1 MSVEAYDSLLE
12 QLGNG
17 DAEAAERVF
26 RDYEPYLRMIVR
38 RRLTPSLRSKFD
50 SIDIVQ
56 SVWTN
61 ILVDFHEEG
70 WQFQDRNH
78 LRAFLARSTYNRFI
92 DHCRRHRRELQLEQS
107 PGGDGS
113 FDWPDSS
120 EPRGSEVVQADDV
133 WDLLMKV
140 CNPNHRELLELKRQG
155 ASLAEIAAKT
165 GMHPSSVRRILYDLA
180 RRMAAAEGAS
190 SPSFDAAS

>member
-1 MSVEAYDSLLE
+1 M
-12 QLGNG
+12 
-17 DAEAAERVF
+17 
-26 RDYEPYLRMIVR
+26 
-38 RRLTPSLRSKFD
+38 
-50 SIDIVQ
+50 
-56 SVWTN
+56 
-61 ILVDFHEEG
+61 
-70 WQFQDRNH
+70 
-78 LRAFLARSTYNRFI
+78 RAFLARSTYNRFI